1 MATELGYRYTY
12 PEDVDPER
20 GTVSVMLTDTTHN
33 GLDEAALAYQGI
45 MNAAFNAQYGHFRA
59 EDIAQT
65 ANPRSRALVHSQVV
79 KLMSAKSEH
88 ALYLEA
94 RLDMPDEPNKVVG
107 FSKVKFAD
115 GRSRLRRMVDT
126 DEEDARNL
134 ADVSDTYVNPAQ
146 QGHFVGTMLLHSG
159 LDAFPVISV
168 RSSTNILA
176 KIHES
181 GIRWKPISSCPENT
195 VLEQSEN
202 LDTK

>member
-1 MATELGYRYTY
+1 
-12 PEDVDPER
+12 
-20 GTVSVMLTDTTHN
+20 
-33 GLDEAALAYQGI
+33 

-159 LDAFPVISV
+159 LDAFPDDIGTIVY
-168 RSSTNILA
+168 
-176 KIHES
+176 EY
-181 GIRWKPISSCPENT
+181 P
-195 VLEQSEN
+195 SEN
-202 LDTK
+202 PRVRHTLEAYQFVPGKHRSRTVGKFGHQIEQVPFLGLSVGDLRQMIEAKAPFLADRTPIQPASMS